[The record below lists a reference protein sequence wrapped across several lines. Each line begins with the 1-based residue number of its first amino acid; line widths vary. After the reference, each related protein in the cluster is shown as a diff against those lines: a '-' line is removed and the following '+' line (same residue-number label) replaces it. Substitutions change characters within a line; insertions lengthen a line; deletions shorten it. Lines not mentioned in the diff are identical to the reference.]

1 MTRPQPEDRND
12 AAVQAPVRSAGTDVA
27 GQAAGQTAQPA
38 ASGEWIDSEWAAGVL
53 VAALVLAPAAFIG
66 LPFELGLRA
75 QAVSLVTVLAL
86 IGIAGRGMPRLP
98 PLLMAGLAAYA
109 AAAVWGASVGL
120 LSGYPLRNVA
130 SQSLSMLL
138 LPAAAVVFAR
148 HPACRARTV
157 AIALMV
163 AVAGGLGLYLLAGAL
178 QAPEQRDFEIGTGMR
193 FGPNLRLA
201 TSATLAL
208 LLGIGWWRA
217 RRVHLA
223 WLGIGLALAVVII
236 GQSRGQ
242 WLATL
247 VGLVIWLVLA
257 FPRDRRRSRQV
268 LLALAATVLLG
279 AATVFGFTALT
290 HAMDDVVA
298 VHEAESAID
307 LNAPSW
313 GIERAQPLILDQPAS
328 VNAGEAIEVRGRFA
342 GTRGGRAILWLAGR
356 DSNDR
361 LRYRAWPII
370 RGTGSWADLRFAIR
384 PPEDVVTWRVGIT
397 PQEGQWA
404 AEEVELV
411 ALRCWL
417 SSPWRMATGLP
428 VTERLGTGGIDVQE
442 DAPLRV
448 ARGLSA
454 RFSRLL
460 WALREPL
467 GDTTIAYRAAE
478 TEAVVET
485 WRSAGWLRRLS
496 GFGLGATFA
505 FENPSWD
512 AEGQRVRAS
521 EASYIHNFYVFLFF
535 KLGLFGLVALGGL
548 LVIAAWTVRR
558 SRQTRAWAPAA
569 VAAAWV
575 AYLLWSVSS
584 PEILDFRLAPLWGV
598 LVAISAR
605 GETQAL
611 RE

>member
-1 MTRPQPEDRND
+1 MTRPQPESRRDSTADPQARPAT
-12 AAVQAPVRSAGTDVA
+12 AADS
-27 GQAAGQTAQPA
+27 PA
-38 ASGEWIDSEWAAGVL
+38 SSEWIDSEWAAGVL
-53 VAALVLAPAAFIG
+53 VAALVLVPAAFIG

-86 IGIAGRGMPRLP
+86 IGIAGRGWPRLP
-98 PLLMAGLAAYA
+98 PILMAGLAAYA
-109 AAAVWGASVGL
+109 GAALWGASVGL
-120 LSGYPLRNVA
+120 LSGHPLRNVA

-148 HPACRARTV
+148 HPACRGRTV
-157 AIALMV
+157 AIALLV

-178 QAPEQRDFEIGTGMR
+178 QTPEQRSFLIGTGLR

-208 LLGIGWWRA
+208 LLGLGWWRA

-223 WLGIGLALAVVII
+223 WLGIGLALVVVIV

-247 VGLVIWLVLA
+247 VGLVVWLVLA
-257 FPRDRRRSRQV
+257 FPGDRRRSRQV
-268 LLALAATVLLG
+268 IVALTATALVAVATV
-279 AATVFGFTALT
+279 VGFTALT
-290 HAMDDVVA
+290 DAMDDVVA
-298 VHEAESAID
+298 VHEAAPAID
-307 LNAPSW
+307 LSTETW
-313 GIERAQPLILDQPAS
+313 GVEGAQSLIVDQAAT
-328 VNAGEAIEVRGRFA
+328 VGAREAIEVRGRIA
-342 GTRGGRAILWLAGR
+342 GTLGGRAILWLAGK
-356 DSNDR
+356 DSDGR

-397 PQEGQWA
+397 PQEGRWA
-404 AEEVELV
+404 AEAVELV

-428 VTERLGTGGIDVQE
+428 VTERLGTGGIDLQE

-454 RFSRLL
+454 RFSRLV
-460 WALREPL
+460 WAIRQPL
-467 GDTTIAYRAAE
+467 GDTTIAYRASE
-478 TEAVVET
+478 TQAVFET
-485 WRSAGWLRRLS
+485 WRDAGWQRRLS

-505 FENPSWD
+505 FDNPSWD
-512 AEGQRVRAS
+512 DEGQRVRAS

-535 KLGLFGLVALGGL
+535 KLGLFGLLALGGL
-548 LVIAAWTVRR
+548 LAITAWTVHR
-558 SRQTRAWAPAA
+558 SRRTRAWAPAA
-569 VAAAWV
+569 AAAAWV

-605 GETQAL
+605 GAEDRAAGTGPAATP
-611 RE
+611 